1 MRVLRVFDPWKNPL
15 CTCPRKLV
23 LHPYTGCSHFCLY
36 CYATSY
42 IGRRPSTPKKGFL
55 KSLIK
60 DLSKPL
66 DDYPFVELS
75 TSSDPYPPEESM
87 YLLTRKTIE
96 LLASRKINILI
107 TTKSNLVVRDI
118 ELLRQTNSAVMIT
131 ITTLDES
138 IAKIIEP
145 GAPSPRD
152 RLEVIEKLS
161 EAGIPVGARIDPIIP
176 FVNDDEASLRELVNN
191 VIEAGGRHIVTSTYK
206 AKPDSFRRLATAF
219 PELHTK
225 LRELY
230 YEKGVL
236 VHGYRYL
243 PRDLRRRILHSVI
256 DEAVKK
262 GISAAVCREG
272 LPELF
277 KAPSCDGSH
286 MLWSTKR

>member
-1 MRVLRVFDPWKNPL
+1 MRVFRVFDPWKSPL

-42 IGRRPSTPKKGFL
+42 IGRRPSIPKKNFL
-55 KSLIK
+55 ENLVK
-60 DLSKPL
+60 DLSGPL
-66 DDYPFVELS
+66 SDYLFVELS
-75 TSSDPYPPEESM
+75 TSSDPYPPEESV
-87 YLLTRKTIE
+87 YYLTRKTIE

-118 ELLRQTNSAVMIT
+118 EILRQTNSAVMVT

-138 IAKIIEP
+138 LASILEP

-152 RLEVIEKLS
+152 RLRAIEKLS
-161 EAGIPVGARIDPIIP
+161 ENGIPVGARIDPIIP
-176 FVNDDEASLRELVNN
+176 FLTDDEASLRELVDK
-191 VIEAGGRHIVTSTYK
+191 VVEAGGRHIVTSTYK
-206 AKPDSFRRLATAF
+206 AKPDSFRRLINAF
-219 PELHTK
+219 PELHAR

-230 YEKGVL
+230 YEKGTL

-243 PRDLRRRILHSVI
+243 PADLRRSILYPVI
-256 DEAVKK
+256 DEAVKN
-262 GISAAVCREG
+262 GISAAICREG

-286 MLWSTKR
+286 MLWTTRR